1 MNSLIQ
7 NCCAKIG
14 KIFTGSNDI
23 PVEYENNHII
33 HTQQFNP
40 DWIDM
45 IFGDANSIWNMFKKG
60 TIHRSLGHSLEGKR
74 AFIIFTE
81 PSTRTFYSFWIA
93 AETLGMKCNPS
104 ENAKQISSLVKGEP
118 MSDMI
123 EVLCQ
128 YYPSLIIMRQSQ
140 EGMMEIGAGI
150 CDKYGVTLIN
160 AGDGSNQHPTQALLD
175 LYAIQRRFNRTTNL
189 KIILGG
195 DLRYGR
201 TIHSLAYLLAKYPG
215 IEMYFVSPKELA
227 LPKNITEYLDK
238 HKVKYSVGEDFRHLK
253 GWADVLYWTRVQVE
267 RIENPEEK
275 KRIEKA
281 SERYVLSKNDLSVLI
296 GPESLIMHPLP
307 IYTEVS
313 REVDS
318 DPRALY
324 KTLQVQGGLMIRT
337 ALIART
343 FDIEIPR
350 V

>member
-1 MNSLIQ
+1 
-7 NCCAKIG
+7 
-14 KIFTGSNDI
+14 
-23 PVEYENNHII
+23 
-33 HTQQFNP
+33 
-40 DWIDM
+40 
-45 IFGDANSIWNMFKKG
+45 
-60 TIHRSLGHSLEGKR
+60 
-74 AFIIFTE
+74 
-81 PSTRTFYSFWIA
+81 
-93 AETLGMKCNPS
+93 
-104 ENAKQISSLVKGEP
+104 
-118 MSDMI
+118 
-123 EVLCQ
+123 
-128 YYPSLIIMRQSQ
+128 
-140 EGMMEIGAGI
+140 MEIGAGI